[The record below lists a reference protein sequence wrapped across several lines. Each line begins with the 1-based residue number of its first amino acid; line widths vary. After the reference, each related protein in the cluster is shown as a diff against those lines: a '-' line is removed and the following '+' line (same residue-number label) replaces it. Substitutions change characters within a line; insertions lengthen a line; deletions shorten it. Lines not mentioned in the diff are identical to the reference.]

1 MITNN
6 NTDSLP
12 ESPVAIIDTM
22 ATGSVADKPYSL
34 EDWAGKGFFSH
45 LDSLGKQTTLQE
57 STMGVAGVQL
67 PYKVRG
73 DSAISIL
80 LIACFVVFILSTSR
94 SLDYLTRQLKNFFFP
109 THNDSS
115 ENGAAS
121 VMPFLFFLMFVDCL
135 TLAIGSHILATD
147 ILDAHFRLN
156 SDIFVIGAFFGLFVL
171 YFAVKDLLY
180 RLTNSVFFD
189 SKRNLQ
195 MTRAFIF
202 LAAAEG
208 VLLFPMVLLLV
219 YFDLTEKK
227 AIYYFIFVLILN
239 KILSFYKGWNIF
251 FRQNGGTL
259 QTFLY
264 FCALELVPLLAFGGI
279 WLMTIDLLKINF

>member
-1 MITNN
+1 MIPNN

-34 EDWAGKGFFSH
+34 EDWAGKGFFDH

-94 SLDYLTRQLKNFFFP
+94 SLGYLTRQLKNFFFP

-180 RLTNSVFFD
+180 RLTNTIFFD

-227 AIYYFIFVLILN
+227 AIYYFIVVLILN
-239 KILSFYKGWNIF
+239 KILSFYKGWDIF

>member
-1 MITNN
+1 MIPNN

-22 ATGSVADKPYSL
+22 ATGSVADKPFSL
-34 EDWAGKGFFSH
+34 EDWAGKGFFDH
-45 LDSLGKQTTLQE
+45 LDSLGKQATLQE

-94 SLDYLTRQLKNFFFP
+94 SLGYLTRQLKNFFFP

-180 RLTNSVFFD
+180 RLTNTVFFD

-219 YFDLTEKK
+219 YFDLTEEK

-239 KILSFYKGWNIF
+239 KILSFYKGWDIF

>member
-1 MITNN
+1 MIPNN
-6 NTDSLP
+6 STDSLP

-22 ATGSVADKPYSL
+22 ATGSVADKPFSL

-94 SLDYLTRQLKNFFFP
+94 SLGYLTRQLKNFFFP

-219 YFDLTEKK
+219 YFDLTEEK

-239 KILSFYKGWNIF
+239 KILSFYKGWDIF

>member
-1 MITNN
+1 MIPNN

-22 ATGSVADKPYSL
+22 ATGSVADKPFSL

-94 SLDYLTRQLKNFFFP
+94 SLGYLTRQLKNFFFP

-180 RLTNSVFFD
+180 RLTNTIFFN

-239 KILSFYKGWNIF
+239 KILSFYKGWDIF

>member
-1 MITNN
+1 MIPNN

-45 LDSLGKQTTLQE
+45 LDSLGKQATLQE
-57 STMGVAGVQL
+57 NTMGVAGVQL

-94 SLDYLTRQLKNFFFP
+94 SLGYLTRQLKNFFFP

-147 ILDAHFRLN
+147 ILGAHFRLN

-180 RLTNSVFFD
+180 RLTNTIFFD

-239 KILSFYKGWNIF
+239 KILSFYKGWDIF

>member
-1 MITNN
+1 MITHN

>member
-1 MITNN
+1 MIPNN

-34 EDWAGKGFFSH
+34 EDWAGKGFFDH

-94 SLDYLTRQLKNFFFP
+94 SLGYLTRQLKNFFFP

-180 RLTNSVFFD
+180 RLTNTIFFD

-239 KILSFYKGWNIF
+239 KILSFYNGWNIF

>member
-1 MITNN
+1 MIPNN
-6 NTDSLP
+6 STDSLP

-22 ATGSVADKPYSL
+22 ATGSVADKPFSL

-94 SLDYLTRQLKNFFFP
+94 SLGYLTRQLKNFFFP

-180 RLTNSVFFD
+180 RLTNTIFFD

-219 YFDLTEKK
+219 YFDLTEEK

-239 KILSFYKGWNIF
+239 KILSFYKGWDIF

-264 FCALELVPLLAFGGI
+264 FCALELVPLLAFGGT

>member
-1 MITNN
+1 MIPNN

-22 ATGSVADKPYSL
+22 ATGSVADKPFSL

-45 LDSLGKQTTLQE
+45 LDSLGKQTTQQE

-94 SLDYLTRQLKNFFFP
+94 SLGYLTRQLKNFFFP

-180 RLTNSVFFD
+180 RLTNTIFFD

-239 KILSFYKGWNIF
+239 KILSFYNGWNIF

>member
-1 MITNN
+1 MILNN

-22 ATGSVADKPYSL
+22 ATGSVADKPFSL

-94 SLDYLTRQLKNFFFP
+94 SLGYLTRQLKNFFFP

-180 RLTNSVFFD
+180 RLTNTIFFD

-239 KILSFYKGWNIF
+239 KILSFYNGWNIF

>member
-1 MITNN
+1 M
-6 NTDSLP
+6 
-12 ESPVAIIDTM
+12 
-22 ATGSVADKPYSL
+22 
-34 EDWAGKGFFSH
+34 
-45 LDSLGKQTTLQE
+45 
-57 STMGVAGVQL
+57 AGVQL

-94 SLDYLTRQLKNFFFP
+94 SLGYLTRQLKNFFFP

-180 RLTNSVFFD
+180 RLTNTIFFD

-239 KILSFYKGWNIF
+239 KILSFYNGWNIF

>member
-12 ESPVAIIDTM
+12 ESPVAIIDTI
-22 ATGSVADKPYSL
+22 ATGSVADKPFSL

-45 LDSLGKQTTLQE
+45 LDSLGKQATQQE

-94 SLDYLTRQLKNFFFP
+94 SLGYLTRQLKNFFFP

-180 RLTNSVFFD
+180 RLTNTIFFD

-239 KILSFYKGWNIF
+239 KILSFYNGWNIF

>member
-1 MITNN
+1 MIPNN
-6 NTDSLP
+6 STDSLP

-57 STMGVAGVQL
+57 STMGVDGVQL

-80 LIACFVVFILSTSR
+80 LIACFVVFIFSTSR
-94 SLDYLTRQLKNFFFP
+94 SLGYLTRQLKNFFFP

-156 SDIFVIGAFFGLFVL
+156 SDIIVIGAFFGLFVL

-180 RLTNSVFFD
+180 RLTNTIFFD

-195 MTRAFIF
+195 MTHAFIF

-239 KILSFYKGWNIF
+239 KILSFYNGWNIF

>member
-94 SLDYLTRQLKNFFFP
+94 SLGYLTRQLKNFFFP

-156 SDIFVIGAFFGLFVL
+156 SDILVIGAFFGLFVL

-180 RLTNSVFFD
+180 RLTNAVFFD

-195 MTRAFIF
+195 MTRAFTF

-227 AIYYFIFVLILN
+227 AIYYFIVVLILN
-239 KILSFYKGWNIF
+239 KILSFYKGWDIF

>member
-1 MITNN
+1 
-6 NTDSLP
+6 
-12 ESPVAIIDTM
+12 VAIIDTM

-94 SLDYLTRQLKNFFFP
+94 SLGYLTRQLKNFFFP

-180 RLTNSVFFD
+180 RLTNTVFFD

-239 KILSFYKGWNIF
+239 KILSFYNGWNIF

>member
-1 MITNN
+1 MIPNN

-94 SLDYLTRQLKNFFFP
+94 SLGYLTRQLKNFFFP

-180 RLTNSVFFD
+180 RLTNTIFFD

-239 KILSFYKGWNIF
+239 KILSFYKGWDIF

>member
-1 MITNN
+1 MIPNN

-22 ATGSVADKPYSL
+22 ATGSVADKPFSL

-57 STMGVAGVQL
+57 NTMGVAGVQL

-94 SLDYLTRQLKNFFFP
+94 SLGYLTRQLKNFFFP

-180 RLTNSVFFD
+180 RLTNTIFFD

-239 KILSFYKGWNIF
+239 KILSFYKGWDIF